1 MVVDDATFMRMK
13 CVDLLAQNGYDVVEA
28 DTGSRALEVY
38 KESRPDAV
46 LLDITMPDMDGITA
60 LTEIMKID
68 PSAKVAMVTALDQQG
83 ITTEALRRGA
93 SNFVVKPFNAETIL
107 TAVRELVGQDS
118 ATSSA
123 PVPHAQ

>member
-60 LTEIMKID
+60 LAEIMKID

-118 ATSSA
+118 AASSA